1 MAMLFNRKTGASFLV
16 ALLAAGLPC
25 TVFAGPQEQQA
36 KVIQAMQQA
45 PLVVKNPPVLGLKV
59 DRADVY
65 QLPRNFRM
73 ATDEYKGMTKSGI
86 MPTRQG
92 LEKLHASAS
101 SCFSEKELEAVLAAV
116 PVSADNRTSFAAV
129 PSSAYRGRNGTPA
142 RSKLFSV
149 APPRSFPSGGFGC

>member
-1 MAMLFNRKTGASFLV
+1 MAMLFNRKTGAPFLV

-73 ATDEYKGMTKSGI
+73 ATDEYKGMTKSGC
-86 MPTRQG
+86 PLDKAWKNCTLLRP
-92 LEKLHASAS
+92 
-101 SCFSEKELEAVLAAV
+101 AA
-116 PVSADNRTSFAAV
+116 F
-129 PSSAYRGRNGTPA
+129 
-142 RSKLFSV
+142 
-149 APPRSFPSGGFGC
+149 PRKNWRLSWQQCL